1 MNNIIIIGG
10 GASGLFAAI
19 NAANEDNSVTIIE
32 ANDKMGKKIL
42 STGNGRCNFS
52 NLDSLT
58 GKYNC
63 DDNEFIKKIFN
74 AFSNKDIVNTFEK
87 MGLFATNNNG
97 YLYPASMQ
105 AASVSDMLISRCRL
119 AGVKFI
125 NNTIVTDIHI
135 AEDGGFVIET
145 ETDNINNNYH
155 CDKVILAMGTKAG
168 IKDDFCEN
176 MTEFLIEHNHTIE
189 KYKPALCGMEVK
201 KDKPPFK
208 QFFKNTAGVRW
219 KINASLYID
228 NDRITTESG
237 ELQFTN
243 YGLSGIVIFQL
254 AAMVSRA
261 LENNRKATVLIDFLP
276 EYDIN
281 ELVNAVCMQYAYE
294 KKSVYDILMG
304 ILNSKLAMELI
315 NIYSYY
321 VDNEVKPFN
330 KNLPK
335 DKLTDMFKFFKK
347 VEFNINRTNDFTKAQ
362 VCCGGIDVDG
372 INPYTMESKYIK
384 NLYFTGEVINV
395 DGKCGGYNLQ
405 WAWSTGYVAGKS
417 CKLVSQSR
425 I

>member
-1 MNNIIIIGG
+1 
-10 GASGLFAAI
+10 
-19 NAANEDNSVTIIE
+19 
-32 ANDKMGKKIL
+32 
-42 STGNGRCNFS
+42 
-52 NLDSLT
+52 
-58 GKYNC
+58 
-63 DDNEFIKKIFN
+63 
-74 AFSNKDIVNTFEK
+74 
-87 MGLFATNNNG
+87 
-97 YLYPASMQ
+97 
-105 AASVSDMLISRCRL
+105 
-119 AGVKFI
+119 
-125 NNTIVTDIHI
+125 
-135 AEDGGFVIET
+135 
-145 ETDNINNNYH
+145 
-155 CDKVILAMGTKAG
+155 
-168 IKDDFCEN
+168 
-176 MTEFLIEHNHTIE
+176 
-189 KYKPALCGMEVK
+189 
-201 KDKPPFK
+201 
-208 QFFKNTAGVRW
+208 
-219 KINASLYID
+219 
-228 NDRITTESG
+228 
-237 ELQFTN
+237 
-243 YGLSGIVIFQL
+243 
-254 AAMVSRA
+254 MVSRA
-261 LENNRKATVLIDFLP
+261 LENNRKATILIDFLP

-304 ILNSKLAMELI
+304 IINSKLAMELI